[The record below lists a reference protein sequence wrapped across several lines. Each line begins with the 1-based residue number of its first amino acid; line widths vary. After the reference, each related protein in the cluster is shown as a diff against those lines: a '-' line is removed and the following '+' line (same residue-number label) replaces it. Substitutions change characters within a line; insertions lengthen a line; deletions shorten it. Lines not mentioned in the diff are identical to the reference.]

1 MNKSPILDRC
11 ILCPLGCTRPPPPQT
26 CCRLRNKRDEEDS
39 DGDDE
44 ELPPSAEE
52 AAKRAKAKEE
62 YKDQCRKVGCTSS
75 AGRGVRYCSQPVR
88 RPHACIFR
96 GGISMAL
103 RGHVLL
109 TRLLSLKTLSR
120 SSTSLTLAALLSM
133 YTRCTRST
141 VWPWRSELPRCF
153 TAPRWRSG
161 SGCRRLRSSLGL
173 QLARPGHC
181 TVHARK
187 PARNKL
193 FCNAAAFYIHTC
205 DNLQLKAK
213 CKTRRWRLRL

>member
-120 SSTSLTLAALLSM
+120 GVTPFLDLPDPGRTALHVHQVHEKHRVALEERAATVLHRAALAEWKRLS
-133 YTRCTRST
+133 
-141 VWPWRSELPRCF
+141 
-153 TAPRWRSG
+153 
-161 SGCRRLRSSLGL
+161 
-173 QLARPGHC
+173 
-181 TVHARK
+181 
-187 PARNKL
+187 
-193 FCNAAAFYIHTC
+193 AFA
-205 DNLQLKAK
+205 Q
-213 CKTRRWRLRL
+213 